1 MADERYGTTE
11 RFISSSHHARGREV
25 GPEVVEGLCG
35 GSGCMFGGEQV
46 SGEAAPADAGDV
58 GWGVFGG
65 SGGAAGRATHGP
77 HRAGGLLAGK
87 GASQQTL

>member
-1 MADERYGTTE
+1 MKDTE
-11 RFISSSHHARGREV
+11 LRNDLSLHLITHGVGKRGQKWWRGFV
-25 GPEVVEGLCG
+25 GALVACL
-35 GSGCMFGGEQV
+35 GGEQV
-46 SGEAAPADAGDV
+46 SGEADAADAGDV